1 MAVKLIDE
9 LQKEIK
15 AAGEAV
21 KQEAYEK
28 AYDHVFQILDN
39 LEKLLNDNR
48 YLEGNEITEEDKRL
62 YDILI
67 RFDAVYYFKQRLN
80 RKAYARDLY
89 QIPAFK
95 NNTYFKDFANPDNK
109 KQGRTFESFNAR
121 FLDEI
126 DFDAYWGAPHNRARL
141 SSDPGNKFRTEKQD

>member
-21 KQEAYEK
+21 TQEAYEK

-67 RFDAVYYFKQRLN
+67 RFDAVYYFKQRLKEYRGQHYGAAAITAAEDWFAERGVKKIFIN
-80 RKAYARDLY
+80 SRTEAVGFYEKLGYVADPK
-89 QIPAFK
+89 QITGTGAF
-95 NNTYFKDFANPDNK
+95 
-109 KQGRTFESFNAR
+109 QC
-121 FLDEI
+121 I
-126 DFDAYWGAPHNRARL
+126 M
-141 SSDPGNKFRTEKQD
+141 TEKQL

>member
-80 RKAYARDLY
+80 RKASLAIIYWIITIIVEQGIKLIEKKIR
-89 QIPAFK
+89 IP
-95 NNTYFKDFANPDNK
+95 
-109 KQGRTFESFNAR
+109 ENAPAIQT
-121 FLDEI
+121 DE
-126 DFDAYWGAPHNRARL
+126 GALN
-141 SSDPGNKFRTEKQD
+141 Q